1 MTKNT
6 QNRTSQTQTRGRD
19 EAETSGTRG
28 QARQAKAEGQTRQ
41 DGRSDRSRQGDADQA
56 RPGGRQQ
63 ASRGGAVSQFAEK
76 GDKGETEGQQ
86 AWQVEHP
93 EAQTL
98 RLAVDACNAAFAY
111 CTQQDGIEDPELLAC
126 MVDCVDL
133 CTTTASFI
141 VRGSEHADDLR
152 EVCAELAKCV
162 EESCEEYGDDE
173 VLTACAD
180 ACREA
185 YDALNAQ
192 STPRVG

>member
-1 MTKNT
+1 MTRRP
-6 QNRTSQTQTRGRD
+6 QNQGTSQAPSRGRND
-19 EAETSGTRG
+19 STSASNGGSR
-28 QARQAKAEGQTRQ
+28 GQTRQ
-41 DGRSDRSRQGDADQA
+41 SN
-56 RPGGRQQ
+56 RPGQAGGRTQTG
-63 ASRGGAVSQFAEK
+63 RTGATAQFA
-76 GDKGETEGQQ
+76 GQDEDAQ
-86 AWQVEHP
+86 QPWQVEHP

-98 RLAVDACNAAFAY
+98 RLAADACNAAFAY
-111 CTQQDGIEDPELLAC
+111 VTQQDEVDDPELLAC
-126 MVDCVDL
+126 IVDCVDL

-185 YDALNAQ
+185 YEALNMQA
-192 STPRVG
+192 TPRVG

>member
-1 MTKNT
+1 MDALL
-6 QNRTSQTQTRGRD
+6 RD
-19 EAETSGTRG
+19 AS
-28 QARQAKAEGQTRQ
+28 
-41 DGRSDRSRQGDADQA
+41 GRSATPGAERGEKRQ
-56 RPGGRQQ
+56 
-63 ASRGGAVSQFAEK
+63 
-76 GDKGETEGQQ
+76 TEGQQ

-93 EAQTL
+93 EAQSL

-111 CTQQDGIEDPELLAC
+111 CTQQDEIEDPELLAC

-180 ACREA
+180 ACRGA
-185 YDALNAQ
+185 YEALNAQ
-192 STPRVG
+192 SSPRVG

>member
-28 QARQAKAEGQTRQ
+28 QARQAKGGQNAPSTQASGRTQ
-41 DGRSDRSRQGDADQA
+41 QGRS
-56 RPGGRQQ
+56 
-63 ASRGGAVSQFAEK
+63 GATSQFA
-76 GDKGETEGQQ
+76 DQDQAEGRQRQ
-86 AWQVEHP
+86 AQGSGQTAWQVEHP
-93 EAQTL
+93 EAQAL
-98 RLAVDACNAAFAY
+98 RLAADACNAAFAHV
-111 CTQQDGIEDPELLAC
+111 TQQGEVEDPELLAC
-126 MVDCVDL
+126 IVDCVDL

-185 YDALNAQ
+185 YDALNTQ

>member
-1 MTKNT
+1 MTRRTRN
-6 QNRTSQTQTRGRD
+6 QGTSQTQSRSRN
-19 EAETSGTRG
+19 ETPSQGNAGSRG
-28 QARQAKAEGQTRQ
+28 QARQGGPGGGRTQT
-41 DGRSDRSRQGDADQA
+41 GRSG
-56 RPGGRQQ
+56 
-63 ASRGGAVSQFAEK
+63 ASQQFADR
-76 GDKGETEGQQ
+76 GEGQQ
-86 AWQVEHP
+86 PWQVEHP

-98 RLAVDACNAAFAY
+98 RLAADACNAAFAY
-111 CTQQDGIEDPELLAC
+111 CTQQDELDDPELLAC
-126 MVDCVDL
+126 IVDCVDL

-185 YDALNAQ
+185 YDALNTQ

>member
-1 MTKNT
+1 MTKTT
-6 QNRTSQTQTRGRD
+6 QNRASQTQTRD
-19 EAETSGTRG
+19 LEASGSGRG
-28 QARQAKAEGQTRQ
+28 QARQAKAEGTQ
-41 DGRSDRSRQGDADQA
+41 SRPSNPASADPA
-56 RPGGRQQ
+56 GGRQQ
-63 ASRGGAVSQFAEK
+63 AGRGGTVSQFAEK
-76 GDKGETEGQQ
+76 GEKQSAGGQQ

-111 CTQQDGIEDPELLAC
+111 CTQQDEIEDPELLAC

-185 YDALNAQ
+185 YDALNTQ

>member
-1 MTKNT
+1 MTKNNP
-6 QNRTSQTQTRGRD
+6 NRTSQTQTRGRTVP
-19 EAETSGTRG
+19 ETNSTRG
-28 QARQAKAEGQTRQ
+28 PARQAKGGQNAASPQT
-41 DGRSDRSRQGDADQA
+41 
-56 RPGGRQQ
+56 GGRTQQ
-63 ASRGGAVSQFAEK
+63 GRTGARSQFA
-76 GDKGETEGQQ
+76 DQDQADEGQRQ
-86 AWQVEHP
+86 RQGQRAWQVEHP

-98 RLAVDACNAAFAY
+98 RLAADACNAAFAY
-111 CTQQDGIEDPELLAC
+111 CTQQDEVDDPELLAC
-126 MVDCVDL
+126 IVDCVDL

-192 STPRVG
+192 SSPRVG